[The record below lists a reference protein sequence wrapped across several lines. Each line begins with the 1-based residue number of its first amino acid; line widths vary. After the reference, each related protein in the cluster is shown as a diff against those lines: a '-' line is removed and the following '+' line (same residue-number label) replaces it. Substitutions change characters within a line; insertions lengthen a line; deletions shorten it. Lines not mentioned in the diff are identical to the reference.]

1 MGVCVVNHENRIFSW
16 KGIPRSSRIIIITTM
31 IIVVLIT
38 PNLAEGYYESSW
50 EQVEKSSENNYN
62 SAIIDEN
69 GDAWVFGDNGEIV
82 LGNNQESAA
91 YPSGMCAERVAIWK
105 AGSMYPEMIIKKLA
119 ISASSVTST
128 VDKPVGPCGAC
139 RQTLS
144 EYEINQKS
152 PFPVIFMG
160 EVGEVVK
167 TESLLSLLPFSFD
180 SSYL

>member
-1 MGVCVVNHENRIFSW
+1 MRKIEVS
-16 KGIPRSSRIIIITTM
+16 T
-31 IIVVLIT
+31 
-38 PNLAEGYYESSW
+38 
-50 EQVEKSSENNYN
+50 
-62 SAIIDEN
+62 SATIYKDILELSKDDQLLMNKAIEARGKAYAPYSKFN
-69 GDAWVFGDNGEIV
+69 VGAALLLENGEIV

-105 AGSMYPEMIIKKLA
+105 AGSTYPDVKIKKLA
-119 ISASSVTST
+119 ITASSKISK

-144 EYEINQKS
+144 EYEINQKEAFS
-152 PFPVIFMG
+152 ILFMG

>member
-1 MGVCVVNHENRIFSW
+1 
-16 KGIPRSSRIIIITTM
+16 M
-31 IIVVLIT
+31 IILS
-38 PNLAEGYYESSW
+38 LFE
-50 EQVEKSSENNYN
+50 
-62 SAIIDEN
+62 II
-69 GDAWVFGDNGEIV
+69 
-82 LGNNQESAA
+82 
-91 YPSGMCAERVAIWK
+91 
-105 AGSMYPEMIIKKLA
+105 KLA
-119 ISASSVTST
+119 ISASSLVSK

-144 EYEINQKS
+144 EYEINQKA